1 MSETPFADKDV
12 LMQTSGIAARCGSC
26 GMTGYWELVET
37 AHGPVCKTGDVERA
51 LAEKDEQIAK
61 LKAENHW
68 LNTHTYCAYCGA
80 EFDLEDASRMKVGV
94 HIATCPKHPMRDRE
108 EVIVKLQARI
118 AVLEEAVAE
127 ALAQAAYYE
136 SVSQAREM
144 LGEDKGEV

>member
-1 MSETPFADKDV
+1 MSETPF
-12 LMQTSGIAARCGSC
+12 
-26 GMTGYWELVET
+26 
-37 AHGPVCKTGDVERA
+37 
-51 LAEKDEQIAK
+51 AEKDEQIAK

-118 AVLEEAVAE
+118 AVLEEAVTE

-136 SVSQAREM
+136 SVLHPESQAREM